1 VFEWVKLLHIAAA
14 LAFVAAH
21 GASMAVLYV
30 IRGRTDRSRIVTA
43 LDFSSATT
51 VPMYVAL
58 LAVVGTGFWMAF
70 LETALFGERWFWL
83 ALILLVLTGVLMF
96 FIAKP
101 FTERIREAC
110 AVRESGVPR
119 VSDEELSEILRS
131 RRTDVIATIGLVGLA
146 VILYLM
152 IFQPALGGEQ
162 TSAEPPADPAVVELG
177 RQVFEGSAENVGCA
191 QCHGTDAMGEGSAPA
206 IAGVSRAR
214 IQAGLD
220 HVLEMRDIDLSP
232 DEFEA
237 VYQYLQTLK

>member
-1 VFEWVKLLHIAAA
+1 VFDWVKFLHIASA

-21 GASMAVLYV
+21 GAAIAVLYV
-30 IRGRTDRSRIVTA
+30 IRRQSDRVRIKAA
-43 LDFSSATT
+43 LDFSSSS
-51 VPMYVAL
+51 VLPMYL
-58 LAVVGTGFWMAF
+58 SLAAIIATGFWMAF
-70 LETALFGERWFWL
+70 LRRSLFSDRWFWL
-83 ALILLVLTGVLMF
+83 ALILLVLTGLLMF

-110 AVRESGVPR
+110 AMRESGAPR

-131 RRTDVIATIGLVGLA
+131 GRTHLISTIGFVGLA

-152 IFQPALGGEQ
+152 VLQPALGGEAA
-162 TSAEPPADPAVVELG
+162 SSEPPADAAVLELG
-177 RQVFEGSAENVGCA
+177 RQVYEVTAGGVGCA
-191 QCHGTDAMGEGSAPA
+191 ECHGMDAKGTDRAPA

-220 HVLEMRDIDLSP
+220 HVVEMREVDLTP

-237 VYQYLQTLK
+237 VYQYLQTLR

>member
-1 VFEWVKLLHIAAA
+1 VFEWVKLLHIGAA

-30 IRGRTDRSRIVTA
+30 IRRQSERSRIVA
-43 LDFSSATT
+43 SLDLASGTT

-70 LETALFGERWFWL
+70 LEASLFEERWFWA

-96 FIAKP
+96 FLAKP
-101 FTERIREAC
+101 FAERIRDAC
-110 AVRESGVPR
+110 AIRESGVPR
-119 VSDEELSEILRS
+119 VSDQELSEILRS
-131 RRTDVIATIGLVGLA
+131 TRTYVITAIGVIGLA
-146 VILYLM
+146 VVLYLM
-152 IFQPALGGEQ
+152 MFQPAMGGAT
-162 TSAEPPADPAVVELG
+162 TSAEPPADPAVLVLG
-177 RQVFEGSAENVGCA
+177 QQVYEGSAESVGCA
-191 QCHGTDAMGEGSAPA
+191 QCHGIDAMGEGSAPA

-214 IQAGLD
+214 IEAGLD
-220 HVLEMRDIDLSP
+220 HVLAMRDIDLSP